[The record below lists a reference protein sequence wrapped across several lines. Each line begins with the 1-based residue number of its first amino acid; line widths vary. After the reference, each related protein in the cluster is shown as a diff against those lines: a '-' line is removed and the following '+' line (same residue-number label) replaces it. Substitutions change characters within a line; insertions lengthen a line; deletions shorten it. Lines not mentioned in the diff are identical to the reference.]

1 MAAEGVASQ
10 QQGVRRQDEAAD
22 ADAEMA
28 RTRTIGEPERLDRV
42 ANQNDDEH
50 QPEVQKIPV
59 HVPEDEREESLPQV
73 AVARFSNRAGQRIGP
88 ERFVIGAAIVITGEA
103 ESARR
108 PQNQQRCRKRERAR
122 PPPGF
127 RAEPRVR
134 AVAKQQR
141 RIERR
146 QVRAIFEMVALKGS
160 PCRVDDERG
169 ECEKNEERLKPP
181 RVATSCFSK
190 LSLGQGPHGLRHRES
205 SEYGPVSVKPYRRW
219 NGIASAAGLLLA
231 TCLRMSEEEATTREL
246 SNEEKRANVIRLAF
260 AGSREKFDRFVE
272 VVRQAIPPGTG
283 VVLRGSAVTGERWKD
298 GAPFDSDGPGTSDLD
313 LTLVGGDEVIGL
325 YKITGFWV
333 PGIHSR
339 PLSDEDPDIAPDLVP
354 LRQRLMAMV
363 NRPVNIQASR
373 DVVIYFRGELI
384 GQPYLVLIDKPQAD

>member
-1 MAAEGVASQ
+1 
-10 QQGVRRQDEAAD
+10 
-22 ADAEMA
+22 
-28 RTRTIGEPERLDRV
+28 
-42 ANQNDDEH
+42 
-50 QPEVQKIPV
+50 
-59 HVPEDEREESLPQV
+59 
-73 AVARFSNRAGQRIGP
+73 
-88 ERFVIGAAIVITGEA
+88 
-103 ESARR
+103 
-108 PQNQQRCRKRERAR
+108 
-122 PPPGF
+122 
-127 RAEPRVR
+127 
-134 AVAKQQR
+134 
-141 RIERR
+141 
-146 QVRAIFEMVALKGS
+146 
-160 PCRVDDERG
+160 
-169 ECEKNEERLKPP
+169 
-181 RVATSCFSK
+181 
-190 LSLGQGPHGLRHRES
+190 
-205 SEYGPVSVKPYRRW
+205 
-219 NGIASAAGLLLA
+219 
-231 TCLRMSEEEATTREL
+231 MSEEQTTTPKEL

-260 AGSREKFDRFVE
+260 GGSEEKFKRFVE
-272 VVRQAIPPGTG
+272 VVRQAIPPGVG